1 MDWLWARR
9 MQPLL
14 QTEAAECGLAALA
27 MIANHHGHRVTLP
40 GLRQRFPT
48 SIKGMTLEHLMRIAS
63 ELELAPR
70 AVRLEID
77 EFDQLQKP
85 AILHWDLNHFVVLES
100 ANASHATVLDPALGR
115 RKFSLAQLGRHFT
128 GVALELTPS
137 AAFKPIEAQTRT
149 RLNDLWS
156 KLTNYRGPFVQILAL
171 SLLLQLTTLLAP
183 FYIQL
188 TVDEAIGQGD
198 VSLLAVLLI
207 GFGLVYAFGAVTRAL
222 REWVVLTLGE
232 SLSFQLGGNVVRHL
246 VRLPLAYFERRHV
259 GDLLS
264 RIGSIQPIQDLLAKG
279 IVNLLIDSVLLVT
292 TLIVMTLISPWL
304 TALVVVTALL
314 YLLVNQMV
322 YPTIRRRTEEEI
334 IARAGEET
342 YLMETMRA
350 IRAIKLHGHETMR
363 ENGWRNRYAE
373 VISAAYR
380 RRIADIKLDLAEEA
394 LFGIS
399 FLLTVYFGA
408 VAVIEQRLTIGLL
421 LAFLAY
427 RSNFTASAS
436 GLVAQFQKWRLLSIH
451 LDRLSDIVT
460 EKREELMASTERQLL
475 PGPSIRVE
483 GLTFAYSPAE
493 KPILTE
499 LDLDIPR
506 GSFIAITGPSGT
518 GKTTL
523 MRILL
528 GLLHPV
534 AGQTYVDGV
543 PLTPA
548 TIGGWRARAAAVMQ
562 DDHLLTGTLADN
574 IAFFD
579 PKPDERLIEHA
590 ARLARIHDDI
600 IRMPMSYYSLV
611 SDMGAALSSG
621 QRQRILL
628 ARALYRDPDV
638 LFLDE
643 GTANLDPDT
652 ETQIANMI
660 ARLDITR
667 IVIAHRPAL
676 VERADIVFRLA
687 DGKLAEVS
695 RKARTLKPAPATNPW
710 PSPT

>member
-1 MDWLWARR
+1 M
-9 MQPLL
+9 
-14 QTEAAECGLAALA
+14 
-27 MIANHHGHRVTLP
+27 
-40 GLRQRFPT
+40 
-48 SIKGMTLEHLMRIAS
+48 
-63 ELELAPR
+63 
-70 AVRLEID
+70 
-77 EFDQLQKP
+77 
-85 AILHWDLNHFVVLES
+85 
-100 ANASHATVLDPALGR
+100 
-115 RKFSLAQLGRHFT
+115 
-128 GVALELTPS
+128 
-137 AAFKPIEAQTRT
+137 
-149 RLNDLWS
+149 
-156 KLTNYRGPFVQILAL
+156 
-171 SLLLQLTTLLAP
+171 
-183 FYIQL
+183 
-188 TVDEAIGQGD
+188 
-198 VSLLAVLLI
+198 
-207 GFGLVYAFGAVTRAL
+207 
-222 REWVVLTLGE
+222 
-232 SLSFQLGGNVVRHL
+232 
-246 VRLPLAYFERRHV
+246 
-259 GDLLS
+259 S

-314 YLLVNQMV
+314 YLLVNQLV

-408 VAVIEQRLTIGLL
+408 VAVIEQRLSVGLL

-460 EKREELMASTERQLL
+460 EKREELLAATERQLL

-506 GSFIAITGPSGT
+506 GSFIAITGPSGS

-579 PKPDERLIEHA
+579 AKPDERLIEHA

-687 DGKLAEVS
+687 DGKLVEVS
-695 RKARTLKPAPATNPW
+695 RKARTLKPAPATSPW